1 MAASMSDNYAED
13 QKDAWASTFEGTSG
27 EGLDAR
33 SIQDFIT
40 YMKDE
45 KIHPVLIFGT
55 HGSGK
60 TLMILSLLYYAKQNA
75 SAGISV
81 RLGESVFP
89 PHFPFAKERYSDAQ
103 QFYDNLTVQFAQNE
117 RPPTTQKIVPFFI
130 PLDIEVEGER
140 FRFAFLEGS
149 GEWYEK
155 DEFSYREFKQEI
167 AAILG
172 TFPEPISVVVV
183 APTYDASA
191 QQNKALKN
199 FTYECVANCVEQ
211 YERRRLAK
219 SRDNLLLLVT
229 KWDALHNPSR
239 PDSRF
244 SDASVSDILK
254 EIRDWNFIWAKYSSL
269 NGPRRSLMPYSACW
283 INEGFIIRDQRY
295 QPVFDKFNRTLWNW
309 LIGNASEAASQQNPP
324 ARMELYDDVK
334 PAKTRNLN
342 FYYKLAK
349 TCLWFS
355 PDTQ

>member
-1 MAASMSDNYAED
+1 MSDDYAED
-13 QKDAWASTFEGTSG
+13 QKDAWASTFEGPSG
-27 EGLDAR
+27 GGLDPR
-33 SIQDFIT
+33 SIQDFVT
-40 YMKDE
+40 YMRDE

-60 TLMILSLLYYAKQNA
+60 TLMILSLLFYAKQNA
-75 SAGISV
+75 HSGMSV
-81 RLGESVFP
+81 RLGDTVFP

-103 QFYDNLTVQFAQNE
+103 QFYDNLTIQFAQGE

-130 PLDIEVEGER
+130 PIDVEIGGEK
-140 FRFAFLEGS
+140 FKFAFLEGS

-155 DEFSYREFKQEI
+155 DEFSYKEFKQEI
-167 AAILG
+167 GAILD

-183 APTYDASA
+183 APTYDERA
-191 QQNKALKN
+191 QQNKSLKN
-199 FTYECVANCVEQ
+199 FTHECVANCVEQ

-229 KWDALHNPSR
+229 KWDALHNPSA
-239 PDSRF
+239 PDGHF

-254 EIRDWNFIWAKYSSL
+254 EIEAWHFIWAKYSRL

-283 INEGFIIRDQRY
+283 INDGFIIRDPRY
-295 QPVFDKFNRTLWNW
+295 QPIFDKFNRTLWNW

-324 ARMELYDDVK
+324 ARTEPYGDVK
-334 PAKTRNLN
+334 PSKTRSLS

-349 TCLWFS
+349 TCLWVS
-355 PDTQ
+355 PDSR